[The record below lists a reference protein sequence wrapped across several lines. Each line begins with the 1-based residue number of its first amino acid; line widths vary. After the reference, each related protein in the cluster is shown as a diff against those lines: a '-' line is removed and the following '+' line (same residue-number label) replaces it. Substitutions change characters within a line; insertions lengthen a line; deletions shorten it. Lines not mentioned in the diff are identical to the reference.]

1 MIKVISFFFNKE
13 ENNKLYREGEII
25 RHFTKEQED
34 RRIELKHAIRL
45 DVEKKEGSPKRSKK
59 EKK

>member
-1 MIKVISFFFNKE
+1 MIKVISFFYQDG
-13 ENNKLYREGEII
+13 KLYREGTII
-25 RHFTKEQED
+25 RDFTPEQEA
-34 RRIELKHAIRL
+34 RRIELKQAISL